1 MEHWARMV
9 EGLLW
14 KQRLYIEEAYLGTY
28 QTSMMNRIRENRSI
42 IATFVKEPTILSTLK
57 DICFRN
63 FLKLTEKRKGS
74 NKVFFQ

>member
-1 MEHWARMV
+1 
-9 EGLLW
+9 
-14 KQRLYIEEAYLGTY
+14 
-28 QTSMMNRIRENRSI
+28 MMNRIRENRSI

-74 NKVFFQ
+74 NNVFFQ